1 MSRKRE
7 EQRDNKRTLARQMG
21 VSGREVPR
29 ELIDNERVTE
39 PTLAVRATLEH
50 RASGGLLARLLH
62 RSTGPDRLD
71 VHLCL
76 WCCSSKQVRLVRS
89 IAAHGVV
96 SDPGPITLQA
106 RDDDHGHA
114 VVRYRRPGFFVVTAL
129 VTIGR
134 SQDGAD
140 ADDRALR
147 AADHVGLAGADAVSL
162 LSVASSTTPVPI
174 TVAGLSTAPST
185 PPLRLQQAML
195 VARAAADRVK
205 EPVSLPLT
213 SADGHCQLRL
223 AIDLRL

>member
-7 EQRDNKRTLARQMG
+7 AQRDSKRTLARQMG
-21 VSGREVPR
+21 VSGREVPQ

-39 PTLAVRATLEH
+39 PTIAVGATLEH
-50 RASGGLLARLLH
+50 RASTGLLARLLH
-62 RSTGPDRLD
+62 RPVVPERID
-71 VHLCL
+71 VHVCL

-96 SDPGPITLQA
+96 SDPGPIILHA

-140 ADDRALR
+140 ADDRALQ

-162 LSVASSTTPVPI
+162 LSVGSSTTPVPI

-205 EPVSLPLT
+205 GTVSLPLT
-213 SADGHCQLRL
+213 SADGQCQLRL